1 VNDIAAERLSARHL
15 AGKDTKME
23 NDRRRYPRINCNG
36 IAAIDLG
43 NDRHCPAHLL
53 DLSAEGCHLV
63 FDTPQSIERD
73 TEMLMTFEVENFPF
87 GVRAQAKSIRS
98 DTSVGMYFPDLTEQ
112 GRADLEGLVGLM
124 TQFARPPAADRYPWE
139 PASNTH

>member
-1 VNDIAAERLSARHL
+1 
-15 AGKDTKME
+15 ME
-23 NDRRRYPRINCNG
+23 NDRRHYPRISCNG

-43 NDRHCPAHLL
+43 NDRHCPAHLI

-63 FDTPQSIERD
+63 FDTPQRIERD

-112 GRADLEGLVGLM
+112 GRADLQGLIGLM
-124 TQFARPPAADRYPWE
+124 AQFSPQSSPDRYPWE
-139 PASNTH
+139 PAPATH